1 MCLKLSH
8 AAFSMPQVTLQ
19 KAAAAEVPEGKAL
32 SGSIILVP
40 GTDLNHRGGR
50 PNR

>member
-8 AAFSMPQVTLQ
+8 AAFTMPQVTLQ

-32 SGSIILVP
+32 SVSILVP
-40 GTDLNHRGGR
+40 GTDSNHRGGR
-50 PNR
+50 ANR